1 MVLSAVTENRSF
13 YLILIPAV
21 LGMVAAYWNAIN
33 RGYNFTAAI
42 SPDGIRLRYGL
53 LDTQAQTL
61 PPGRIQALRV
71 SQPPLWR
78 IFGWYRI
85 QVNVAGYGATASN
98 GEASSRTTLLPVGT
112 FPDVLTML
120 SLVLPDPGTPEPVRI
135 FAAGVN
141 GLAPA
146 VPLQGEGQ
154 AEAAGPGTDDGGFV
168 TTPRRARLLAPLG
181 WRRNGFTATDTA
193 LLIRSGRWWR
203 HLVVVPHQRTQSMAL
218 EQGPLARRFRVA
230 DLVLHTTAGPV
241 SPRLIQAGLDEGR
254 ALLDAQ
260 AARARAARK
269 RQTSEHWLDQVR
281 PLMAGALP
289 HRRTQQSGRPAAWL
303 NQDDSASESSAPA
316 RSAPSWGRRCAAR
329 STPSS
334 GSPRSRTPAAN
345 ARRPCFRAFRSWTCR
360 TSSSAPNWCSWP
372 CPTTRSARLI
382 EGLAK
387 LGAWQPGQLV
397 AHTSGRFGV
406 GILHPVRAAG
416 AIPLALH
423 PAMTFTGMS
432 LDLTRL
438 LDCTFGVTADAAMLP
453 IAQALVVE
461 MGAEPVAIAEADRT
475 LYHAALAHGSN
486 HLVTLVAQAS
496 QLLREVGVEAP
507 ERMLGPLLRA
517 TLENALA
524 SGESALTGPVARGD
538 VGTVAAHAGSL
549 REHDG
554 GSGGDILEAYLAMAR
569 ATARRAG
576 RRGLLKPE
584 QTRDITQAL
593 EGPDLDGPQT

>member
-1 MVLSAVTENRSF
+1 M
-13 YLILIPAV
+13 PA
-21 LGMVAAYWNAIN
+21 G
-33 RGYNFTAAI
+33 
-42 SPDGIRLRYGL
+42 S
-53 LDTQAQTL
+53 
-61 PPGRIQALRV
+61 
-71 SQPPLWR
+71 
-78 IFGWYRI
+78 
-85 QVNVAGYGATASN
+85 
-98 GEASSRTTLLPVGT
+98 
-112 FPDVLTML
+112 
-120 SLVLPDPGTPEPVRI
+120 
-135 FAAGVN
+135 
-141 GLAPA
+141 
-146 VPLQGEGQ
+146 
-154 AEAAGPGTDDGGFV
+154 GTDDGGFV

-281 PLMAGALP
+281 ALVAGAPPAPKNPTGRKTGSMAKPGRLGIGIIGAGKVGAVLGAALRGAEHAIIGVSAVSDASRERAETLLP
-289 HRRTQQSGRPAAWL
+289 GVPVL
-303 NQDDSASESSAPA
+303 DVQDIVE
-316 RSAPSWGRRCAAR
+316 
-329 STPSS
+329 
-334 GSPRSRTPAAN
+334 
-345 ARRPCFRAFRSWTCR
+345 RAELVLL
-360 TSSSAPNWCSWP
+360 AVPDDALGP
-372 CPTTRSARLI
+372 LV

-538 VGTVAAHAGSL
+538 VGHRGRARRVPAGARRRL
-549 REHDG
+549 RRRY
-554 GSGGDILEAYLAMAR
+554 SGGVP
-569 ATARRAG
+569 G
-576 RRGLLKPE
+576 H
-584 QTRDITQAL
+584 
-593 EGPDLDGPQT
+593 GPGDGPPGRTPRDC